1 MKLIKTGWYILIIV
15 FFFIIKDYEYNQ
27 LLFLSKNP
35 KISIFLP
42 IYNKEKFLIRSIKSI
57 QIQTLKDLEII
68 AINDGS
74 TDKSLKVLRKL
85 SKKDI
90 RIKIINNDRNHGLLY
105 SRAMGIK
112 NSNGEYVMNLDPDDK
127 LDDNDNLELLY
138 YKAKISN
145 SDLVIFLLK
154 RIPLNKLE
162 EEEYNYLNKMQLTTD
177 DVLITNKFI
186 NRKLILKVY
195 NILKKKIYKN
205 KWNYHEDNIWNI
217 LIRKYSNSSSILNKF
232 IYIYK
237 RNNESLMLNND
248 NINDVKNR
256 VYRIKTIQE
265 INSNYDINEFKKY
278 YNNAIKYFNN
288 SIKINNEIRNIL
300 FHVSANFLSQYY
312 YNETIYREIN
322 YAVNKI
328 SHNKIIILNKFY
340 SGNIINYL
348 IHICIFKFLQN
359 NFNKKI
365 ISINLDN
372 KTQVNDTIN
381 YIYPNDLII
390 GIDEIFFD
398 GEYIIPSN
406 LYLTNKI
413 IIFTQ
418 KINETI
424 INKNT
429 FLLNNYN
436 YKIFILNE
444 TSFEMVKQIKRI
456 NHLYYLPDFITNLA
470 NLFNRER
477 NKLKENILIIL
488 NNNKTNIFNQIFKKI
503 LYKYFSEVNFYN
515 RSLNI
520 NNTSN
525 LIKLI
530 SEYNIILTDNIY
542 IMNLSAIS
550 FISCIIYNNTN
561 KYKLINNLDYIKYV
575 NDINELEKTIIALK
589 NSSNSFNQEKYF
601 QYYSLIK
608 NELFY

>member
-1 MKLIKTGWYILIIV
+1 MNKKS
-15 FFFIIKDYEYNQ
+15 E
-27 LLFLSKNP
+27 
-35 KISIFLP
+35 KI
-42 IYNKEKFLIRSIKSI
+42 
-57 QIQTLKDLEII
+57 
-68 AINDGS
+68 
-74 TDKSLKVLRKL
+74 RKL

-265 INSNYDINEFKKY
+265 INNNYDINEFKKY

-340 SGNIINYL
+340 SENIINF
-348 IHICIFKFLQN
+348 HK
-359 NFNKKI
+359 
-365 ISINLDN
+365 
-372 KTQVNDTIN
+372 N
-381 YIYPNDLII
+381 Y
-390 GIDEIFFD
+390 
-398 GEYIIPSN
+398 
-406 LYLTNKI
+406 
-413 IIFTQ
+413 
-418 KINETI
+418 
-424 INKNT
+424 
-429 FLLNNYN
+429 
-436 YKIFILNE
+436 
-444 TSFEMVKQIKRI
+444 
-456 NHLYYLPDFITNLA
+456 
-470 NLFNRER
+470 
-477 NKLKENILIIL
+477 
-488 NNNKTNIFNQIFKKI
+488 
-503 LYKYFSEVNFYN
+503 
-515 RSLNI
+515 
-520 NNTSN
+520 
-525 LIKLI
+525 
-530 SEYNIILTDNIY
+530 
-542 IMNLSAIS
+542 
-550 FISCIIYNNTN
+550 
-561 KYKLINNLDYIKYV
+561 
-575 NDINELEKTIIALK
+575 
-589 NSSNSFNQEKYF
+589 
-601 QYYSLIK
+601 
-608 NELFY
+608 

>member
-1 MKLIKTGWYILIIV
+1 MNKKS
-15 FFFIIKDYEYNQ
+15 E
-27 LLFLSKNP
+27 
-35 KISIFLP
+35 KI
-42 IYNKEKFLIRSIKSI
+42 
-57 QIQTLKDLEII
+57 
-68 AINDGS
+68 
-74 TDKSLKVLRKL
+74 RKL

-177 DVLITNKFI
+177 DVLITNKSI

-265 INSNYDINEFKKY
+265 INNNYDINEFKKY

-340 SGNIINYL
+340 SENIINYL

-398 GEYIIPSN
+398 GEYIISSN

-429 FLLNNYN
+429 FSLNNYN

-444 TSFEMVKQIKRI
+444 TSFEMVKQIKQI

-477 NKLKENILIIL
+477 NKLKESILIIL
-488 NNNKTNIFNQIFKKI
+488 NNNKANIFNQIFKKI

-561 KYKLINNLDYIKYV
+561 KYKSIKISI
-575 NDINELEKTIIALK
+575 INENRMPFHK
-589 NSSNSFNQEKYF
+589 
-601 QYYSLIK
+601 
-608 NELFY
+608 

>member
-1 MKLIKTGWYILIIV
+1 MI
-15 FFFIIKDYEYNQ
+15 
-27 LLFLSKNP
+27 
-35 KISIFLP
+35 
-42 IYNKEKFLIRSIKSI
+42 
-57 QIQTLKDLEII
+57 
-68 AINDGS
+68 
-74 TDKSLKVLRKL
+74 
-85 SKKDI
+85 
-90 RIKIINNDRNHGLLY
+90 
-105 SRAMGIK
+105 
-112 NSNGEYVMNLDPDDK
+112 
-127 LDDNDNLELLY
+127 
-138 YKAKISN
+138 
-145 SDLVIFLLK
+145 
-154 RIPLNKLE
+154 
-162 EEEYNYLNKMQLTTD
+162 
-177 DVLITNKFI
+177 
-186 NRKLILKVY
+186 
-195 NILKKKIYKN
+195 
-205 KWNYHEDNIWNI
+205 
-217 LIRKYSNSSSILNKF
+217 
-232 IYIYK
+232 
-237 RNNESLMLNND
+237 NND
-248 NINDVKNR
+248 NIYDVKNR

-265 INSNYDINEFKKY
+265 INNNYDINEFKKY

-365 ISINLDN
+365 ISINLDK

-444 TSFEMVKQIKRI
+444 TSFEMIKQIKQI

-488 NNNKTNIFNQIFKKI
+488 NNNKANIFNQIFKKI

-561 KYKLINNLDYIKYV
+561 KYKSINNLDFIKYV

>member
-1 MKLIKTGWYILIIV
+1 MVIPILDDVDSDVTDIL
-15 FFFIIKDYEYNQ
+15 KKEY
-27 LLFLSKNP
+27 
-35 KISIFLP
+35 ISI
-42 IYNKEKFLIRSIKSI
+42 YN
-57 QIQTLKDLEII
+57 
-68 AINDGS
+68 
-74 TDKSLKVLRKL
+74 KL
-85 SKKDI
+85 SKK
-90 RIKIINNDRNHGLLY
+90 Y
-105 SRAMGIK
+105 
-112 NSNGEYVMNLDPDDK
+112 EEPK
-127 LDDNDNLELLY
+127 LSYE
-138 YKAKISN
+138 I
-145 SDLVIFLLK
+145 
-154 RIPLNKLE
+154 
-162 EEEYNYLNKMQLTTD
+162 
-177 DVLITNKFI
+177 
-186 NRKLILKVY
+186 
-195 NILKKKIYKN
+195 
-205 KWNYHEDNIWNI
+205 
-217 LIRKYSNSSSILNKF
+217 
-232 IYIYK
+232 
-237 RNNESLMLNND
+237 
-248 NINDVKNR
+248 KNR

-265 INSNYDINEFKKY
+265 INNNYDINEFKKY

-365 ISINLDN
+365 ISINLDK

-444 TSFEMVKQIKRI
+444 TSFEMIKQIKQI

-488 NNNKTNIFNQIFKKI
+488 NNNKANIFNQIFKKI

-561 KYKLINNLDYIKYV
+561 KYKSINNLDFIKYV